1 VLRILI
7 SNCENLLKKLKES
20 ELKEDDD
27 ENFDDNLDKKVYFL
41 FKEKQTKR
49 NSLMIKRNSEVV
61 NNKKLKIR
69 KKLSKPIRRF
79 MNFFGFCLLT
89 TFVYFIYNAISCIN
103 LANDAKHI
111 SEYLDKSQNFQTV
124 MVDLFVA
131 YRQYIFDDSILIYN
145 MLPFDYLS
153 ITYNNSYIT
162 ISNDI
167 TFIRNFNKKY
177 LSNGEINNLLTKNF
191 CSYNY
196 TDRYSTYDECSKELY
211 FLLDYNF
218 SIIAMNF
225 LEGLRKDKYVLRY
238 LLSTGKIIGGLND
251 YNQDLWL
258 KDKRTPVIGKNNTG
272 GYIFRLDLYNDDTVH
287 GYLDLIFVNI
297 ILPYMDINRKYVI
310 PFLSVDGRNYYL
322 KLTSAFYV
330 LVVVLIFLIYVLLKI
345 KFLNKHIYR
354 TKNLLR
360 LIPLNILMSLNN
372 IKSLLDLN

>member
-1 VLRILI
+1 
-7 SNCENLLKKLKES
+7 
-20 ELKEDDD
+20 
-27 ENFDDNLDKKVYFL
+27 
-41 FKEKQTKR
+41 
-49 NSLMIKRNSEVV
+49 
-61 NNKKLKIR
+61 
-69 KKLSKPIRRF
+69 
-79 MNFFGFCLLT
+79 
-89 TFVYFIYNAISCIN
+89 
-103 LANDAKHI
+103 
-111 SEYLDKSQNFQTV
+111 
-124 MVDLFVA
+124 
-131 YRQYIFDDSILIYN
+131 
-145 MLPFDYLS
+145 
-153 ITYNNSYIT
+153 
-162 ISNDI
+162 
-167 TFIRNFNKKY
+167 
-177 LSNGEINNLLTKNF
+177 
-191 CSYNY
+191 
-196 TDRYSTYDECSKELY
+196 
-211 FLLDYNF
+211 
-218 SIIAMNF
+218 MNF